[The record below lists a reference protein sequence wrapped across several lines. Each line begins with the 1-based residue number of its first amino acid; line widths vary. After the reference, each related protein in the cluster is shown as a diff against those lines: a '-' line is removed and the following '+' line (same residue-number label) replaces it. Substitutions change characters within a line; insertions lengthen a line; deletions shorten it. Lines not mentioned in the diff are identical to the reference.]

1 MTKSSPK
8 AHAVQVFDKWL
19 KELLEKAELADEAAA
34 YSVLR
39 TVLHQ
44 LRDRLTLEEAVDLG
58 AQMPL
63 IVRGLF
69 FEGWQPHKV
78 PRKIRT
84 KEKFLGDITD
94 EILPFTYPV
103 EWAVKSVFA
112 LLAHHCDPGEIA
124 DVIDQLPGG
133 LKELWPESSQSF
145 RPHSAPDPDHAMRKQ
160 ARASSASMQ
169 IPARHHT
176 PDDDPA
182 PGTAGTGEDVC
193 PECHGRGKVIDKKT
207 GKPTSA
213 LCERCDGTG
222 RIIEGI
228 G

>member
-1 MTKSSPK
+1 MTKSAPV
-8 AHAVQVFDKWL
+8 AHAVQTFEIWL
-19 KELLEKAELADEAAA
+19 KELQGKAELPDEAAA

-84 KEKFLGDITD
+84 KDKFLDDITK
-94 EILPFTYPV
+94 EILPLTYPID
-103 EWAVKSVFA
+103 WAVKTVFA

-124 DVIDQLPGG
+124 DVIDQLPGE
-133 LKELWPESSQSF
+133 LKELWPES
-145 RPHSAPDPDHAMRKQ
+145 
-160 ARASSASMQ
+160 ARAFRQ
-169 IPARHHT
+169 RPAPEPGVAKRKPRAAAKSPVLHHT
-176 PDDDPA
+176 PSDDPE
-182 PGTAGTGEDVC
+182 PGTPGTGEDVC
-193 PECHGRGKVIDKKT
+193 PECHGKGKTIDKKT
-207 GKPTSA
+207 G
-213 LCERCDGTG
+213 ERQNRRLTV
-222 RIIEGI
+222 RRMVRRQRPASS
-228 G
+228 

>member
-1 MTKSSPK
+1 MTESAPV
-8 AHAVQVFDKWL
+8 AHAVQTFEVWL
-19 KELLEKAELADEAAA
+19 KELKEKAELTDEAAA

-63 IVRGLF
+63 VIRGLF

-84 KEKFLGDITD
+84 KEKFLDDISNQ
-94 EILPFTYPV
+94 ILPFTYPID
-103 EWAVKSVFA
+103 WAVNAVFT

-124 DVIDQLPGG
+124 DVIDQLPGE
-133 LKELWPESSQSF
+133 LKELWPESARSF
-145 RPHSAPDPDHAMRKQ
+145 RPRPATGPGSANRKPKETK
-160 ARASSASMQ
+160 A
-169 IPARHHT
+169 PARHHT
-176 PDDDPA
+176 PHDDPE
-182 PGTAGTGEDVC
+182 PGTPGTGEDVC
-193 PECHGRGKVIDKKT
+193 PNCHGRGKAIDKKT
-207 GKPTSA
+207 GKPTSEQ
-213 LCERCDGTG
+213 CERCDGTG
-222 RIIEGI
+222 IIIEGI